1 MQLRDAKSWNIETSL
16 PRLTAF
22 TMGEELVQMAQERGD
37 IVVLTAD
44 LMFSNGTKAFHDRF
58 PERFY
63 NIGIAEQ
70 NMISVAAGMAASGQ
84 LPYVS
89 TFASFASL
97 LGAEQIRTD
106 LAYPRMPVRILAHH
120 AGIAMGFYGTSHH
133 AVEDIAIMRAMANMT
148 IVSPCDGASTRAA
161 LRATVDVDG
170 PVYVRLGRGVEKE
183 VYAAPPDLRPGR
195 FVTLREGTDAT
206 IIATGVPVRAAL
218 DAADA
223 LKAEGIS
230 VEVMDAV
237 YLKPLDVDAILAA
250 AGRTGAIMTVEEHN
264 PNGGLGGAVAEVIA
278 ENGCGCRFARHALPD
293 AYALVAPPT
302 HLYRHYGLDAVGI
315 AAKLRTLIESG
326 SARPATIAAAE
337 TL

>member
-1 MQLRDAKSWNIETSL
+1 MQLLDPKSWNIETSL

-22 TMGEELVQMAQERGD
+22 TMGEELSDMAAARDD

-44 LMFSNGTKAFHDRF
+44 LMFSNGTKTFHERF
-58 PERFY
+58 PARFY

-70 NMISVAAGMAASGQ
+70 NMISIAAGMAASG
-84 LPYVS
+84 LRPYVS

-133 AVEDIAIMRAMANMT
+133 AVEDIAIMRAIANMT

-161 LRATVDVDG
+161 LRATVDIDG
-170 PVYVRLGRGVEKE
+170 PVYVRLGRGVEKD
-183 VYAAPPDLRPGR
+183 VYDTPPELRIGR
-195 FVTLREGTDAT
+195 FVRLRDGTDAT

-218 DAADA
+218 DAAA
-223 LKAEGIS
+223 VLEGEGIS
-230 VEVMDAV
+230 VEVLDAIFI
-237 YLKPLDVDAILAA
+237 KPLDVEAIVSSAR
-250 AGRTGAIMTVEEHN
+250 RTGAVLTVEEHN
-264 PNGGLGGAVAEVIA
+264 PNGGLGGAVAEAIA
-278 ENGCGCRFARHALPD
+278 ESGCSCSFARHSLPD

-302 HLYRHYGLDAVGI
+302 HLYRHYGLDAPGI
-315 AAKLRTLIESG
+315 AARLRALVE
-326 SARPATIAAAE
+326 ARPAKAGTASSQA
-337 TL
+337 L